1 MIEPESTKEVKKSKK
16 LSRNVLNMIRTTMRN
31 NIELTHIADNKAN
44 VLLSLNA
51 LMLTFL
57 LPIIIANFDFI
68 KEMHL
73 GLALVVFVITCL
85 VTIHL
90 SAVALRPGDFSK
102 LAKENGDGEFSS
114 PFFFA
119 NYNRMSSGEFEEKIG
134 EALDNEDMVR
144 KHIVQDLYYIGARLG
159 QKMTLVRT
167 AFNFFLMGLVV
178 SVLIA
183 SVIMLFIN

>member
-1 MIEPESTKEVKKSKK
+1 MEIEPKKIKK
-16 LSRNVLNMIRTTMRN
+16 TNKTLSRNVLNVIRTTMRN

-57 LPIIIANFDFI
+57 LPIIISNIEFI
-68 KEMHL
+68 KEMQL
-73 GLALVVFVITCL
+73 GLALVIFVITCL

-102 LAKENGDGEFSS
+102 LEKERGGIGMSS

-119 NYNRMSSGEFEEKIG
+119 HSHKMTADDFEERINK
-134 EALDNEDMVR
+134 ALMSDETVR
-144 KHIVQDLYYIGARLG
+144 KHITQDLYFIAARLG
-159 QKMTLVRT
+159 QKMTLIRT
-167 AFNFFLMGLVV
+167 AFNFFLIGLVV
-178 SVLIA
+178 SVTIA
-183 SVIMLFIN
+183 SIIMLFFN